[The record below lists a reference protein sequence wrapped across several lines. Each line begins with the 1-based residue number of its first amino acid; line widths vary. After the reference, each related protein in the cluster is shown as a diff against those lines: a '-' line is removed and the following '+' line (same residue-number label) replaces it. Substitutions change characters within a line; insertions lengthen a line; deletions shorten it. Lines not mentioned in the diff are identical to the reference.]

1 MRFSLS
7 LPLYLPPNADVGSP
21 ETLPVSVELDD
32 DEPDSPENTASVME
46 KDDSPDALDKRLEVK
61 RDPELADHI
70 R

>member
-1 MRFSLS
+1 M
-7 LPLYLPPNADVGSP
+7 
-21 ETLPVSVELDD
+21 SVELDD